1 VKKLISVLLVTLVSL
16 SVIGCGEKIESK
28 PAIGEVSPVKTS
40 TNVETKKVLVAITNE
55 ERTKID
61 KWNELKDGKELVL
74 LYVKL
79 ENKTDKAIN
88 FNPNDISIKTS
99 TKTLTETDKQPKDKE
114 TLKSSTIKTGET
126 LEGIIPYEV
135 NVGETYEVYY
145 KSDKIK

>member
-1 VKKLISVLLVTLVSL
+1 MKKLISVLLVTLVSL